1 MQRGASKSVNTKK
14 EPMKVLLISDTFV
27 PKIDGIVT
35 TVSQTIKQLCKSGHE
50 VMIIAP
56 YGGFETYE
64 CARVIG
70 MKGKPFRLY
79 PELTLCYPRA
89 SMRKVIQDFDPDV
102 VHVVEPALLGIA
114 GLYYAGGR
122 TGGALGLPLV
132 TSYHTDLPKYIN
144 HFKLGFMAPVVW
156 SIMRARHN
164 RGTINLCTSHAM
176 MTELAEHGIERLRLW
191 PGGVDVDV
199 FQPEKRSA
207 EMRARLS
214 GGHPN
219 APLLIYVGRLSAE
232 KEIER
237 LKPILEAIPGARLA
251 IVGDG
256 PVHKHL
262 EEVFSGMP
270 VYFAGFLRGE
280 ELAAAFASSDVMV
293 MTSRT
298 ETLGLVVLEAMCSGV
313 PVVGANA
320 GGIPEMIH
328 DGVDGFLFDNE
339 AEAITA
345 IRSLLDSPDE
355 RRQFGERARAS
366 ALEHGWLAATELLVG
381 FYKEAIEN
389 QCIVRPEDRAPLK
402 FREKWRPKAMLNR
415 SILATLRFFFR

>member
-1 MQRGASKSVNTKK
+1 
-14 EPMKVLLISDTFV
+14 MKVLFITDTFV

-35 TVSQTIKQLCKSGHE
+35 TVSQTIKQLTKSGHE
-50 VMIIAP
+50 VMIFAP
-56 YGGFETYE
+56 DGGFDEYE
-64 CARVIG
+64 GARVVG

-79 PELTLCYPRA
+79 PDLKLSYPRA

-102 VHVVEPALLGIA
+102 LHVVEPALLGIA

-122 TGGALGLPLV
+122 TGGSLGLPLV
-132 TSYHTDLPKYIN
+132 TSYHTDLPKYIR

-156 SIMRARHN
+156 SIMRVRHN

-191 PGGVDVDV
+191 PGGVDVDL

-214 GGHPN
+214 GGHPD
-219 APLLIYVGRLSAE
+219 APLLLYVGRVSAE

-237 LKPILEAIPGARLA
+237 LKPMLESIPGARLA

-256 PVHKHL
+256 PVHKEL
-262 EEVFSGMP
+262 EEVFKGMP

-280 ELAAAFASSDVMV
+280 ELAAAYASSDVMV
-293 MTSRT
+293 MPSRT

-320 GGIPEMIH
+320 GGIPEMIRN
-328 DGVDGFLFDNE
+328 GVDGFLFDNE

-345 IRSLLDSPDE
+345 IRRLLDAPQE
-355 RRQFGERARAS
+355 RKQVGELARAS
-366 ALEHGWLAATELLVG
+366 ALEHGWRGATELLLE
-381 FYKEAIEN
+381 FYQEAIEN
-389 QCIVRPEDRAPLK
+389 QYIIRPEDRAPLK
-402 FREKWRPKAMLNR
+402 FREKWRPKAMLRR
-415 SILATLRFFFR
+415 SVLATLRFFFR